1 MDIKTFFNSFI
12 ALYVEMV
19 PYLAFGLLVAGILHV
34 LVNKAFILNHF
45 GNRGIL
51 SVIKAAVLGVPLP
64 LCSCSVVPTALSLKK
79 HGASNGATLS
89 FLISTPQTGV
99 ESIAATW
106 GMMGPFFAIF
116 RPFAAFLT
124 GIIGGV
130 VTTKSVE
137 EEPVAATD
145 EAFTEKKKRTFG
157 EALKE
162 LFHYGF
168 VELMDDIGFNLLV
181 GVFVS
186 AIITVFIPESFFSA
200 VTGNPL
206 LEMLIVLVGAV
217 PLYVCATASIPIA
230 AALLIKGVS
239 PGAAFVFLMAGPAT
253 NAATITVLFSKL
265 GRKMGFIYISVIVVS
280 SLLFGA
286 LLNWG
291 YEYLNI
297 DPSKMLSHV
306 HHEMEGGS
314 LFLKAVAVLF
324 SIPLIWSVWKTK
336 LKVPLIRLFRK
347 STSSKDAPVRVYSV
361 GGITCQGCAGKV
373 SDIAK
378 LLKGVADASV
388 DLERME
394 LIVKGDVS
402 EEIIKRSVTAEGYQF
417 TGVIR
422 ASDRIRR
429 FSVNGMTCKNCV
441 RHVTDA
447 VISLPDVADV
457 EVSLGDNTLSLSG
470 IAHESIIIQAL
481 EEAGYSIKPIS

>member
-1 MDIKTFFNSFI
+1 MDIKVFFTSFV
-12 ALYVEMV
+12 ALYIEMV
-19 PYLAFGLLVAGILHV
+19 PYLAFGLLIAGVLHV
-34 LVNKAFILNHF
+34 LVNKTFILNHF
-45 GNRGIL
+45 GNKGIL

-106 GMMGPFFAIF
+106 GMMGPFFALF
-116 RPFAAFLT
+116 RPFAAFVT
-124 GIIGGV
+124 GIVGGTI
-130 VTTKSVE
+130 TTKMVE
-137 EEPVAATD
+137 HEETA
-145 EAFTEKKKRTFG
+145 EAVSETVSEKKKRSFPG
-157 EALKE
+157 AVKE

-168 VELMDDIGFNLLV
+168 VELMDDIGFNLLI

-186 AIITVFIPESFFSA
+186 AVITVFIPDSFFTA

-206 LEMLIVLVGAV
+206 LEMLVVLVGAV

-297 DPSKMLSHV
+297 DPSQMMSHA
-306 HHEMEGGS
+306 HHDMDEGNN
-314 LFLKAVAVLF
+314 LMNVVALLF
-324 SIPLIWSVWKTK
+324 SIPLIYSIWKTK
-336 LKVPLIRLFRK
+336 LKVPVIRFFRK
-347 STSSKDAPVRVYSV
+347 STHSKDAPVRVYSV
-361 GGITCQGCAGKV
+361 GGITCKNCAGSL
-373 SDIAK
+373 SDAAK
-378 LLKGVADASV
+378 LLAGVADASV
-388 DLERME
+388 DLENLE
-394 LIVKGDVS
+394 LTVRGSVEEELVKDAVN
-402 EEIIKRSVTAEGYQF
+402 KAGYQF
-417 TGVIR
+417 GGVVR
-422 ASDRIRR
+422 GTDVERTFTVS
-429 FSVNGMTCKNCV
+429 GMSCQNCV

-447 VISLPDVADV
+447 VISLSGVTDAV
-457 EVSLGDNTLSLSG
+457 VSLEEKRLTLQGVEPDS
-470 IAHESIIIQAL
+470 SIIEAV
-481 EEAGYSIKPIS
+481 EKAGYSVE